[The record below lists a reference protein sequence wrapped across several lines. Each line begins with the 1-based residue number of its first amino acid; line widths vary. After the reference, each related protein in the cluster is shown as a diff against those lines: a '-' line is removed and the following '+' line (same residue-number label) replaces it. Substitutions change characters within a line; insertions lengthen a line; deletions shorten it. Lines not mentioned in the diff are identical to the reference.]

1 LTPSPIDQVFIALE
15 QHRAAAV
22 KWVAEDDS
30 RDASLS
36 MMMNSALQGEAPRAV
51 VEEEEDSPV
60 AAEEALA
67 IPLCRRTDS
76 NLRTRLP
83 SKSEVCRTR

>member
-1 LTPSPIDQVFIALE
+1 MVATPVAVEI
-15 QHRAAAV
+15 AAAIV
-22 KWVAEDDS
+22 EEAAVAVMTAEVA
-30 RDASLS
+30 ASV
-36 MMMNSALQGEAPRAV
+36 EAVASV